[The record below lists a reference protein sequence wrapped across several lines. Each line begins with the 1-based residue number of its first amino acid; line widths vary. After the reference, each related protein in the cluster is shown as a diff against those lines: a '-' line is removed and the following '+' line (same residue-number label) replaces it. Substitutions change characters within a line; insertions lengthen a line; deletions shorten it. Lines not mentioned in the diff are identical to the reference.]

1 MCELYTCV
9 SVHVIMYICLYIYM
23 YISFYHIVYMYMYIL
38 HVDGVLDTVLIN
50 QQKNGTW
57 PHKINEP
64 ADLSQRQQHQCVFE
78 NVALLHLTSMK
89 FDGQMRPV

>member
-9 SVHVIMYICLYIYM
+9 SVHVIMYICIYIYM

-50 QQKNGTW
+50 QPK
-57 PHKINEP
+57 K
-64 ADLSQRQQHQCVFE
+64 
-78 NVALLHLTSMK
+78 
-89 FDGQMRPV
+89 